1 MYKQQMQGETEH
13 QGGDAELIAK
23 RNPAQV
29 YCAGSTAKDDYSEVV
44 VFLPISDLMP
54 QKIRR

>member
-1 MYKQQMQGETEH
+1 MQGETEH
-13 QGGDAELIAK
+13 QGSDAELIAK

-29 YCAGSTAKDDYSEVV
+29 YCAGSTAKDSYSEVAA
-44 VFLPISDLMP
+44 FLPISDLMP